1 MLMVVPLYVNWPLVD
16 IQNDTRAR
24 DQAQAALSEAGP
36 QAIIFGWW
44 TSAPAIHY
52 LQMVEN
58 QRPDVL
64 VINRFLIGAEEMYA
78 LIDQSL
84 GDRPVYVLE
93 LDEGLI
99 GAYQPVPVGPMFE
112 LTPRTLAGVE
122 P

>member
-1 MLMVVPLYVNWPLVD
+1 VLMVVPLFVNWPLVNVH
-16 IQNDTRAR
+16 NDTRAR
-24 DQAQAALSEAGP
+24 DLAQAALSEAGP

-44 TSAPAIHY
+44 TSAPSIHY

-64 VINRFLIGAEEMYA
+64 VINRFLIGADDMYA
-78 LIDQSL
+78 LIDRSL
-84 GDRPVYVLE
+84 GQRPVYVME

-99 GAYQPVPVGPMFE
+99 GAYQPEPIGPMFE
-112 LTPRTLAGVE
+112 LTPRKLAGVE